1 MMNAIGET
9 AIAIS
14 DSLALSLVLKAT
26 VITALALISAR
37 MARNNCAS
45 VRHLLL
51 ITVFIVLLA
60 LPFGALLV
68 PSIPIVVAS
77 VQPTAASMPRAQVP
91 DAVAANTVNAAVA
104 ESQTVSRQRS
114 VPVSTLM
121 LSLWAAGVIVFL
133 LPITAGLWQLRR
145 IRRFGVPWLHGQT
158 VVRELADRVGIKRQI
173 DVVLHDD
180 VVGPMTCRILHPAI
194 VCPAD
199 VQLWTDAELE
209 RAMLHELEHVRRA
222 DCFTHGLARLVCA
235 VYWFHP
241 LVWMSWRRLGLE
253 AERACDDAVLRRAE
267 ATEYADQLVRLARR
281 IKANARRPLL
291 AMANRSD
298 LTVRIASVLDAKQR
312 RGRPRA
318 AFTAAAITAAALLI
332 AAIAPL
338 RAVSTISQAPAQPR
352 LEFEVAS
359 VKKNLSGNQG
369 GSFGARP
376 GGQIVVTNN
385 TLRNIIRN
393 VWNVQDFQIVGGPEW
408 INQDRWDV
416 NAKAPES
423 LIQQQPQQQ
432 QTMQQQQQQL
442 LMMMRTMLADRF
454 QLLVHNEKREMP
466 VYAIVLARPDGRFGP
481 QLKRSELDCN
491 ALAEA
496 IKRGEATPPPRSPD
510 RPFCGTRTGAGTIM
524 TSGVQ
529 MADFARNLAPST
541 GRIVL
546 DRTGLT
552 GPFDIELKFTPDPLG
567 PGVGDPATD
576 VPSLFVAIQEQLG
589 LKLEAVRA
597 PVDVLVIDSAQRPT
611 EN

>member
-14 DSLALSLVLKAT
+14 DSLALSLVVKAT
-26 VITALALISAR
+26 IITALALISAR
-37 MARNNCAS
+37 MTRKNCAS

-51 ITVFIVLLA
+51 TAVFIVLLA
-60 LPFGALLV
+60 LPFGASLV
-68 PSIPIVVAS
+68 PSITIAVAR
-77 VQPTAASMPRAQVP
+77 VEPAASSMPHAHVP
-91 DAVAANTVNAAVA
+91 NAVAANTVNAAIA
-104 ESQTVSRQRS
+104 ESQPVSRQRS
-114 VPVSTLM
+114 IPGSTLIA
-121 LSLWAAGVIVFL
+121 SLWTAGVIAFL

-145 IRRFGVPWLHGQT
+145 ICRFGVPWLHGQT
-158 VVRELADRVGIKRQI
+158 VVRKLADKVGIKRQI
-173 DVVLHDD
+173 DVILHDD
-180 VVGPMTCRILHPAI
+180 VPGPMTCRILHPAI
-194 VCPAD
+194 VCPPD
-199 VQLWTDAELE
+199 IQLWSNPELE

-241 LVWMSWRRLGLE
+241 LVWLSWRRLGLE

-281 IKANARRPLL
+281 IKAGTRRPLL

-312 RGRPRA
+312 RGRPGA
-318 AFTAAAITAAALLI
+318 SWTAAAMTAAALLI

-338 RAVSTISQAPAQPR
+338 RAVGTISQAPAQPR

-369 GSFGARP
+369 GSFGGRP

-393 VWNVQDFQIVGGPEW
+393 VWNLQNFQIVGGPEW
-408 INQDRWDV
+408 INQDRWDI

-423 LIQQQPQQQ
+423 PIQPQPQQQ
-432 QTMQQQQQQL
+432 LTMQQQQQEL

-454 QLLVHNEKREMP
+454 QLVVHNEKREMP
-466 VYAIVLARPDGRFGP
+466 VYAIVLARPDGRFGL

-510 RPFCGTRTGAGTIM
+510 RPFCGTQTRAGTIM

-529 MADFARNLAPST
+529 MADFARNLSPST

-567 PGVGDPATD
+567 PGVGDPAVD

-597 PVDVLVIDSAQRPT
+597 PVDILVIDSAQRPS

>member
-1 MMNAIGET
+1 MNAIGET

-37 MARNNCAS
+37 MARKNCAS
-45 VRHLLL
+45 VRHMLL

-77 VQPTAASMPRAQVP
+77 AQPTAASMPRAQVP

-104 ESQTVSRQRS
+104 ESQTVNRQRS

-145 IRRFGVPWLHGQT
+145 IRRFGVPWRHGQT
-158 VVRELADRVGIKRQI
+158 VVQELAERVGIKRQI

-281 IKANARRPLL
+281 IKANRRRPLL

-318 AFTAAAITAAALLI
+318 AFTAAAITAAALMI

-376 GGQIVVTNN
+376 GGQIIVTNN

-393 VWNVQDFQIVGGPEW
+393 VWNLQDFQIVGGPEW

-432 QTMQQQQQQL
+432 QPMQQQQQL

-454 QLLVHNEKREMP
+454 QLVVHNENREMP

>member
-91 DAVAANTVNAAVA
+91 DAVAANTVNAVVA

-332 AAIAPL
+332 AAIAP
-338 RAVSTISQAPAQPR
+338 
-352 LEFEVAS
+352 FE
-359 VKKNLSGNQG
+359 
-369 GSFGARP
+369 P
-376 GGQIVVTNN
+376 
-385 TLRNIIRN
+385 
-393 VWNVQDFQIVGGPEW
+393 
-408 INQDRWDV
+408 
-416 NAKAPES
+416 
-423 LIQQQPQQQ
+423 
-432 QTMQQQQQQL
+432 
-442 LMMMRTMLADRF
+442 
-454 QLLVHNEKREMP
+454 
-466 VYAIVLARPDGRFGP
+466 
-481 QLKRSELDCN
+481 
-491 ALAEA
+491 
-496 IKRGEATPPPRSPD
+496 
-510 RPFCGTRTGAGTIM
+510 
-524 TSGVQ
+524 
-529 MADFARNLAPST
+529 
-541 GRIVL
+541 
-546 DRTGLT
+546 
-552 GPFDIELKFTPDPLG
+552 
-567 PGVGDPATD
+567 
-576 VPSLFVAIQEQLG
+576 
-589 LKLEAVRA
+589 
-597 PVDVLVIDSAQRPT
+597 
-611 EN
+611 

>member
-1 MMNAIGET
+1 M
-9 AIAIS
+9 
-14 DSLALSLVLKAT
+14 
-26 VITALALISAR
+26 
-37 MARNNCAS
+37 
-45 VRHLLL
+45 
-51 ITVFIVLLA
+51 
-60 LPFGALLV
+60 
-68 PSIPIVVAS
+68 
-77 VQPTAASMPRAQVP
+77 
-91 DAVAANTVNAAVA
+91 
-104 ESQTVSRQRS
+104 
-114 VPVSTLM
+114 
-121 LSLWAAGVIVFL
+121 
-133 LPITAGLWQLRR
+133 
-145 IRRFGVPWLHGQT
+145 
-158 VVRELADRVGIKRQI
+158 
-173 DVVLHDD
+173 
-180 VVGPMTCRILHPAI
+180 
-194 VCPAD
+194 
-199 VQLWTDAELE
+199 
-209 RAMLHELEHVRRA
+209 
-222 DCFTHGLARLVCA
+222 
-235 VYWFHP
+235 
-241 LVWMSWRRLGLE
+241 
-253 AERACDDAVLRRAE
+253 
-267 ATEYADQLVRLARR
+267 
-281 IKANARRPLL
+281 
-291 AMANRSD
+291 
-298 LTVRIASVLDAKQR
+298 
-312 RGRPRA
+312 
-318 AFTAAAITAAALLI
+318 
-332 AAIAPL
+332 
-338 RAVSTISQAPAQPR
+338 
-352 LEFEVAS
+352 
-359 VKKNLSGNQG
+359 KKNPSGNQG

-432 QTMQQQQQQL
+432 QTVQQQQQQL

-454 QLLVHNEKREMP
+454 QLVVRNEKREMP
-466 VYAIVLARPDGRFGP
+466 VYAIVLARPDGKFGP

-529 MADFARNLAPST
+529 MADFARNLSPST

>member
-1 MMNAIGET
+1 M
-9 AIAIS
+9 
-14 DSLALSLVLKAT
+14 
-26 VITALALISAR
+26 
-37 MARNNCAS
+37 
-45 VRHLLL
+45 
-51 ITVFIVLLA
+51 
-60 LPFGALLV
+60 
-68 PSIPIVVAS
+68 
-77 VQPTAASMPRAQVP
+77 QPTAASMPRAGVP
-91 DAVAANTVNAAVA
+91 DAVAANTANAAAA
-104 ESQTVSRQRS
+104 ESQTVNRQRS
-114 VPVSTLM
+114 APVSTLM
-121 LSLWAAGVIVFL
+121 LSLWAAGVIVVL

-145 IRRFGVPWLHGQT
+145 IRRFGVRWLHGQT
-158 VVRELADRVGIKRQI
+158 VVRELADRVGIKREI
-173 DVVLHDD
+173 DVILHDD
-180 VVGPMTCRILHPAI
+180 VPSPMTCGILHPAI
-194 VCPAD
+194 VCPPD
-199 VQLWTDAELE
+199 VQSWTGAELE
-209 RAMLHELEHVRRA
+209 RAMLHELEHIRRG

-267 ATEYADQLVRLARR
+267 ATEYADQLVRLAGR
-281 IKANARRPLL
+281 IKANTRRPLL
-291 AMANRSD
+291 AMVSRSD

-312 RGRPRA
+312 RGRPGPT
-318 AFTAAAITAAALLI
+318 FTAAAMTAAALLI

-338 RAVSTISQAPAQPR
+338 RAVSTISQAPAQQR

-359 VKKNLSGNQG
+359 VKKNPSGNQG

-385 TLRNIIRN
+385 TLRNIVRN

-423 LIQQQPQQQ
+423 LIQQHPQQQ
-432 QTMQQQQQQL
+432 QTVQQQQQQL

-454 QLLVHNEKREMP
+454 QLVVHNEKREMP

-529 MADFARNLAPST
+529 MADFARNLSPST

-552 GPFDIELKFTPDPLG
+552 GPFDIELKFTPDPLR

-597 PVDVLVIDSAQRPT
+597 PVDVLVIDSAERPS

>member
-14 DSLALSLVLKAT
+14 NSLALSLVLKAT
-26 VITALALISAR
+26 VITALALICAR
-37 MARNNCAS
+37 MARKNCAS
-45 VRHLLL
+45 VRHMLL

-68 PSIPIVVAS
+68 PSIAIVVAS

-104 ESQTVSRQRS
+104 ESQTVNRQRS

-145 IRRFGVPWLHGQT
+145 IRRFGVPWLHGQS

-281 IKANARRPLL
+281 IKANRRRPLL

-318 AFTAAAITAAALLI
+318 AFTAAAITAAALMI

-376 GGQIVVTNN
+376 GGQIIVTNN

-393 VWNVQDFQIVGGPEW
+393 VWNLQDFQIVGGPEW

-423 LIQQQPQQQ
+423 LIQRQPQQQ
-432 QTMQQQQQQL
+432 QPMQQQQQL

-454 QLLVHNEKREMP
+454 QLVVHNENREMP